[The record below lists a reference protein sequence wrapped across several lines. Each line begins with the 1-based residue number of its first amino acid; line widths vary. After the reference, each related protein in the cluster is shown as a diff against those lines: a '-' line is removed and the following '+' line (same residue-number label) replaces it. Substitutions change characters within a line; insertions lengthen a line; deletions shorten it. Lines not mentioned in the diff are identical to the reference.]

1 MTALVRTQAIGTP
14 LDRIDGPL
22 KVRGAATYAY
32 EQLVDRLAY
41 LYPLQA
47 TIAAGRITDIDTS
60 AASAEPGVLAVFTH
74 ENAPKLASTD
84 DGDLVILQS
93 DEVAYRGQFVGAVIG
108 QTSEVARHA
117 ASLVRLQFEER
128 AHDVELR
135 SDRNDLYAPE
145 RVNAGYATD
154 TAEGEVDAALTSAVY
169 MLDATYTTPMEHH
182 NPMEP
187 HTTIAIWTDDGLTVH
202 CPTQGVHTTR

>member
-1 MTALVRTQAIGTP
+1 MTTISTTRAIGAP

-22 KVRGAATYAY
+22 KVRGAATYAF
-32 EQLVDRLAY
+32 EQPVDRPAY

-47 TIAAGRITDIDTS
+47 TIAAGRLTGVDTS

-74 ENAPKLASTD
+74 ENAPKVGSTD

-108 QTSEVARHA
+108 ETPEVARHA
-117 ASLVRLQFEER
+117 ASLVRLEFEER

-154 TAEGEVDAALTSAVY
+154 TAEGDVDAALASAPYV
-169 MLDATYTTPMEHH
+169 LDATYTTPMEHH

-187 HTTIAIWTDDGLTVH
+187 HTTVALVTDHGLTVH
-202 CPTQGVHTTR
+202 T